1 MCGTGVKI
9 DEVKEVKMNHLEHS
23 FGYFSHSCST
33 SVCPEALLTCGL
45 FYCQVK

>member
-23 FGYFSHSCST
+23 FGYFSHS
-33 SVCPEALLTCGL
+33 VCPEALLTRGL